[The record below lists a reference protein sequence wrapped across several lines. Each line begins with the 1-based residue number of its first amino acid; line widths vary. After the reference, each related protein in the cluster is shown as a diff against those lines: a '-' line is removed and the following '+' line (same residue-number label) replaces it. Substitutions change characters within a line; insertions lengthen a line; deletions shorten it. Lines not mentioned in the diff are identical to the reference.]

1 MNPGAGLI
9 EAHLILP
16 PEAVPTFELMLS
28 DLVVALT
35 TMTYD
40 DGMTWELQALLDPDG
55 DKEELADALVQAAE
69 IAGIELPAI
78 EWRVLPDVDW
88 VSETQKIL
96 SPLSI
101 GRFWIHGPDAPEAPP
116 TAMWPLEIEAGLAFG
131 TGRHATTAGC
141 VMALERLAKRRVF
154 RRAIDV
160 GAGSGILAMAAHLLW
175 HPPVL
180 FSTDVDPVAV
190 LTARENMKRN
200 GLRRAARHRV
210 SDGVLDREVQAAAP
224 YDLIIANIL
233 AVPLTK
239 LARQIAAA
247 LAPGGVIVLSGLL
260 VSQEQLVLA
269 AYRSQGLFL
278 IDRVR
283 KDNWATLVLSH

>member
-9 EAHLILP
+9 EAHLTLP

-35 TMTYD
+35 SMTYD
-40 DGMTWELQALLDPDG
+40 DGATWTLEALLGPDG
-55 DKEELADALVQAAE
+55 DREALADALVQAAE
-69 IAGIELPAI
+69 IAGIDLPPI

-101 GRFWIHGPDAPEAPP
+101 GRFWIHGPEAPETPP
-116 TAMWPLEIEAGLAFG
+116 TAALTLEIEAGLAFG

-141 VMALERLAKRRVF
+141 VLALERLAKRRRF
-154 RRAIDV
+154 RRVIDV
-160 GAGSGILAMAAHLLW
+160 GAGSGILAMAARLLW
-175 HPPVL
+175 VPPVL

-190 LTARENMKRN
+190 LTARENMRRN
-200 GLRRAARHRV
+200 GLWNAARHRV
-210 SDGVLDREVQAAAP
+210 ADGVIEREVQAAAP
-224 YDLIIANIL
+224 FDLIIANIL

-239 LARQIAAA
+239 LARQICDV
-247 LAPGGVIVLSGLL
+247 LAPGGVIILSGLL

-269 AYRSQGLFL
+269 AYRARGLHL
-278 IDRVR
+278 ADRIR
-283 KDNWATLVLSH
+283 RDGWATLVLAR

>member
-55 DKEELADALVQAAE
+55 DKEDLADALVQAAE

-78 EWRVLPDVDW
+78 AWRVLPDVDW

-101 GRFWIHGPDAPEAPP
+101 GRFWIHGPEAPEVPP

-154 RRAIDV
+154 RRVIDV
-160 GAGSGILAMAAHLLW
+160 GAGSGILAMAAEHLW

-200 GLRRAARHRV
+200 GLRSAARHRV
-210 SDGVLDREVQAAAP
+210 SDGVLDREVQQAAP

-233 AVPLTK
+233 AVPLTR
-239 LARQIAAA
+239 LARQIADA
-247 LAPGGVIVLSGLL
+247 LASGGVIVLSGLL

-283 KDNWATLVLSH
+283 KDNWATLVLSR